1 MANADQP
8 RGLWPVRH
16 LLGGEIRTSKY
27 TLTTGATVFIG
38 DVLKAVA
45 GGTVE
50 AAAAD
55 DGVIVV
61 GVSAEYI
68 AAGAAG
74 TKVKVW
80 DDPYIVFGIQADT
93 GTAVNAADIFR
104 ASDHVAGS
112 GSAVT
117 KLSGHELDSSEAA
130 AGSGVQLFIIG
141 KIKQPDNAWGEHVD
155 LEVIF
160 NEHIYRKVQAVV

>member
-8 RGLWPVRH
+8 KGMWPVRH

-27 TLTTGATVFIG
+27 TLTTGATVYIG
-38 DVLKAVA
+38 DLLKAVA
-45 GGTVE
+45 DGTVE
-50 AAAAD
+50 VAAAD

-68 AAGAAG
+68 VTGAAGA
-74 TKVKVW
+74 KVKVW

-104 ASDHVAGS
+104 SSDHVAGS
-112 GSAVT
+112 GSSVT
-117 KLSGHELDSSEAA
+117 GLSGHELDSSEAA
-130 AGSGVQLFIIG
+130 AGTGVQLAIIG
-141 KIKQPDNAWGEHVD
+141 KLKRPDNAWGEHVD

-160 NEHIYRKVQAVV
+160 NEHLYRKVQAVV